1 MKYIRHSIFF
11 IILFLIILSSVH
23 RPSIIDRSIGA
34 LPVLHDGRIKPMDTL
49 ARHTLLQIQG
59 RLRLASNA
67 SPVQWFFSMMSSP
80 AAFKNE
86 PIILVEH
93 PKLFDSI
100 DPKYRKQKYRV
111 SEAFLN
117 ENFDLIQPFIASAA
131 LLEKEERTPFQQAA
145 YLLAN
150 RYQSFASLRYQFFPF
165 EENSQLNFWNQMLLL
180 TQSMN
185 KANIQS
191 SPEFDSFLAYYDQLK
206 SSPSTTRLIF
216 DKEWSTLPD
225 SALDPSQSKKNLLS
239 HYLLLSDAYN
249 ERDLDLIST
258 YSKVI
263 SDEFRQFDSIESFL
277 VHLEYMFNQLNPF
290 IVSLFIYCFIIL
302 LVFLTRFF
310 NLKFGTSYIR
320 MAWLVALSFHSF
332 GLIARMIILMRPP
345 VINLYSSA
353 IFIAFVA
360 SFIGYI
366 LYKRAHHLFYA
377 GYISAL
383 SALSLI
389 AAYHLSLSG
398 DTLQVMQAVLNSNFW
413 LGTHV
418 VSMTIGYAVIFMA
431 GFFAIAYVLIGTL
444 TRFLTHDFSQQL
456 ERLVYV
462 FLMISLFFNLLGTV
476 LGGIWADQSWGRFW
490 GWDPK
495 ENGAILIVLWI
506 GIILHM
512 RWGKLLSARGTM
524 LMTIVSNVVTAW
536 SWKGT
541 NMLGIGLHSYGFT
554 EKTFY
559 WLMMFFISQIAIIVL
574 GCLPKKYWLSFH
586 NEPDTQ

>member
-1 MKYIRHSIFF
+1 MKYIRYSIFF
-11 IILFLIILSSVH
+11 LFLSLIILSSVH
-23 RPSIIDRSIGA
+23 RPTLIDRSIGT
-34 LPVLHDGRIKPMDTL
+34 LPVLHEGRIKPIDTL

-59 RLRLASNA
+59 RLRLFSNA
-67 SPVQWFFSMMSSP
+67 SPVEWLFSMMTSP
-80 AAFKNE
+80 TAYKSD

-117 ENFDLIQPFIASAA
+117 DHFDLIQPFVSSAA
-131 LLEKEERTPFQQAA
+131 LLEKEQRTPFQQAS

-150 RYQSFASLRYQFFPF
+150 RFQTFVSLRSQFFPF
-165 EENSQLNFWNQMLLL
+165 EENSQLKFWNQMLLL

-185 KANIQS
+185 KNQIQS
-191 SPEFDSFLAYYDQLK
+191 SPEFESFLIYYDHLK
-206 SSPSTTRLIF
+206 KFPATTRLIF
-216 DKEWSTLPD
+216 DGEWLTLAEG
-225 SALDPSQSKKNLLS
+225 ALDPSQSKKVLLS
-239 HYLLLSDAYN
+239 NYLLLSDAYSQ
-249 ERDLDLIST
+249 RDLDLISR
-258 YSKVI
+258 YSTII
-263 SDEFRQFDSIESFL
+263 SDEFKAFDSTQFNL
-277 VHLEYMFNQLNPF
+277 VRLEYIFNQLNPF

-302 LVFLTRFF
+302 LVFMTRFF
-310 NLKFGTSYIR
+310 HLKYGESFIR
-320 MAWLVALSFHSF
+320 IAWFVALCFHSF

-360 SFIGYI
+360 SFIGYM
-366 LYKRAHHLFYA
+366 LYKRAQHLFYA

-398 DTLQVMQAVLNSNFW
+398 DTLQVMEAVLNSNFW

-431 GFFAIAYVLIGTL
+431 GFFAISYILIGTL
-444 TRFLTHDFSQQL
+444 TRFLTPDFSQQL
-456 ERLVYV
+456 ERLVYI

-512 RWGKLLSARGTM
+512 RWGRILSVRGMM
-524 LMTIVSNVVTAW
+524 LMTILSNVVTAW

-559 WLMMFFISQIAIIVL
+559 WLMMFFISQVAIIIL
-574 GCLPKKYWLSFH
+574 GSLPKKYWLSFQDK
-586 NEPDTQ
+586 PDAQ